1 VAFFQARTALSDLE
15 DDDPASDRK
24 NQLSQQCRRL
34 AGATGCT
41 HGDTQPAIATSPIRP
56 ATTIRVRRKVVRR
69 MSVLLEK
76 RSNGVAV
83 ITLNRPQVLN
93 ALDVPAKERLGS
105 IWQEIADDPAVRV
118 AVLTGAGEKA
128 FCAGSDIKEINRTGR
143 MVTTDILLRAIPGV
157 GVPLVKPVIAA
168 LHGYCIGMGMTLAL
182 HCDLRLAAKDAVLGY
197 PEVRHG
203 MISAVS
209 ALHLPQVIP
218 SALALE
224 MLLIGR
230 NISAEEAWRWGL
242 VNAVVDDVAAEAER
256 WAVTI
261 AGYSP
266 AAVQATKRLATFWRR
281 SSDAE
286 RSEIE
291 AVRAM
296 VETHDDYKE
305 GAAAFSGRR

>member
-1 VAFFQARTALSDLE
+1 
-15 DDDPASDRK
+15 
-24 NQLSQQCRRL
+24 
-34 AGATGCT
+34 
-41 HGDTQPAIATSPIRP
+41 
-56 ATTIRVRRKVVRR
+56 
-69 MSVLLEK
+69 MSVVLEK
-76 RSNGVAV
+76 RANGVAV
-83 ITLNRPQVLN
+83 VTLDRPRVLN

-105 IWQEIADDPAVRV
+105 IWQEVAEDPQVRV
-118 AVLTGAGEKA
+118 AVLTGAGNKA

-143 MVTTDILLRAIPGV
+143 MVTTEILMRAIPGV
-157 GVPLVKPVIAA
+157 GVPLAKPVIAA

-197 PEVRHG
+197 PEVKHG

-218 SALALE
+218 SAQALE

-230 NISAEEAWRWGL
+230 NIPAEEAWRWGL

-256 WAVTI
+256 WAARI
-261 AGYSP
+261 ASYSP
-266 AAVQATKRLATFWRR
+266 AAVQATKRLAMFSRR
-281 SSDAE
+281 TSEAE
-286 RSEIE
+286 RFEIE

-296 VETHDDYKE
+296 VEARDDYKE

>member
-1 VAFFQARTALSDLE
+1 
-15 DDDPASDRK
+15 
-24 NQLSQQCRRL
+24 
-34 AGATGCT
+34 
-41 HGDTQPAIATSPIRP
+41 
-56 ATTIRVRRKVVRR
+56 
-69 MSVLLEK
+69 MSVVLEK
-76 RSNGVAV
+76 RANGVAV
-83 ITLNRPQVLN
+83 VTLDRPRVLN

-105 IWQEIADDPAVRV
+105 IWQEVAEDPQVRV
-118 AVLTGAGEKA
+118 AVLTGAGNKA

-143 MVTTDILLRAIPGV
+143 MVTTEILMRAIPGV
-157 GVPLVKPVIAA
+157 GVPLAKPVIAA

-182 HCDLRLAAKDAVLGY
+182 HCDLRLAAKDTVLGY
-197 PEVRHG
+197 PEVKHG
-203 MISAVS
+203 MISGVS

-218 SALALE
+218 NALAME
-224 MLLIGR
+224 MLLMAR
-230 NISAEEAWRWGL
+230 NISADEALRWGL

-266 AAVQATKRLATFWRR
+266 AAVQATKRLATFSRR
-281 SSDAE
+281 SSEAE

>member
-1 VAFFQARTALSDLE
+1 VAFFQARTALSDPE

-24 NQLSQQCRRL
+24 NQLSRNAAALQGPAAARMAIRSRPI
-34 AGATGCT
+34 ATG
-41 HGDTQPAIATSPIRP
+41 PIRP

-105 IWQEIADDPAVRV
+105 IWQEIADDPGVRV

-182 HCDLRLAAKDAVLGY
+182 HCDLRLAAKGAVLGY

-218 SALALE
+218 SSLALE
-224 MLLIGR
+224 MLLVGR

-281 SSDAE
+281 NSEAE

-305 GAAAFSGRR
+305 GAAGFSGRR